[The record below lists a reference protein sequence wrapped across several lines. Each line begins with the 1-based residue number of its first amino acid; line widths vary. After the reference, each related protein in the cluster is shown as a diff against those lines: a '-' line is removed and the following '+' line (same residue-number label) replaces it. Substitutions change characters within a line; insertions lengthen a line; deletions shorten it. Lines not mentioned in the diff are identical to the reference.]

1 MLWRSVVGKLW
12 GTIILLVAVVLI
24 FLTFLLLQFFEQFH
38 KSEAEQQL
46 MSHANVVVSVLEEYD
61 DPSVALQT
69 IEKIANTYNTKVV
82 IIRNDEEWQSS
93 NELDAGTSLP
103 LEIFREHEELSSVQ
117 ENGDRVVTQL
127 DYNGEELQ
135 AEIFIVGLPYQLVN
149 GDNGSIYLYQSL
161 SVIEN
166 TTGKTKQIILL
177 SAGIAIILTTV
188 FAFFLSSRVTAPL
201 RKMRQLALNVAK
213 GDFNTKVPILTND
226 EIGQLGIAF
235 NKMRRELNQNIAALN
250 QEKEQLSRIL
260 SSMADGVITIDRKGT
275 IIVTNPPAH
284 RFLEMYRYEHQD
296 YDELSLPK
304 ELKKLFQHVVAQ
316 EKEQLAEMD
325 IQGRSYAILMTPLYD
340 QNFVRGVV
348 AVIRD
353 MTEERQHDK
362 LRKDFIANVSH
373 ELRTPISMLQG
384 YSEAIIDDMATSEE
398 EMKEIVKIIYDESKR
413 MNRLVNELLDIARME
428 AGHIQLDKQKTDI
441 HALANKVYKKFQG
454 LAKEAEVELS
464 ITTTGTEPIQFL
476 DPDRIEQVMTN
487 LIHNAIRHTDKDGTV
502 RITVEAKKEGTKVS
516 VKDDGTGIPEED
528 LPYVFERFYKADKAR
543 TRSNGGTGLGLAI
556 AKNIVEAHG
565 GEISVHSKLGEGA
578 LFRFFLP
585 ATKEE
590 QKS

>member
-1 MLWRSVVGKLW
+1 MV
-12 GTIILLVAVVLI
+12 
-24 FLTFLLLQFFEQFH
+24 
-38 KSEAEQQL
+38 
-46 MSHANVVVSVLEEYD
+46 
-61 DPSVALQT
+61 
-69 IEKIANTYNTKVV
+69 
-82 IIRNDEEWQSS
+82 
-93 NELDAGTSLP
+93 
-103 LEIFREHEELSSVQ
+103 
-117 ENGDRVVTQL
+117 
-127 DYNGEELQ
+127 
-135 AEIFIVGLPYQLVN
+135 
-149 GDNGSIYLYQSL
+149 
-161 SVIEN
+161 
-166 TTGKTKQIILL
+166 
-177 SAGIAIILTTV
+177 
-188 FAFFLSSRVTAPL
+188 L
-201 RKMRQLALNVAK
+201 RKK
-213 GDFNTKVPILTND
+213 
-226 EIGQLGIAF
+226 
-235 NKMRRELNQNIAALN
+235 
-250 QEKEQLSRIL
+250 
-260 SSMADGVITIDRKGT
+260 
-275 IIVTNPPAH
+275 
-284 RFLEMYRYEHQD
+284 
-296 YDELSLPK
+296 
-304 ELKKLFQHVVAQ
+304 
-316 EKEQLAEMD
+316 
-325 IQGRSYAILMTPLYD
+325 
-340 QNFVRGVV
+340 
-348 AVIRD
+348 
-353 MTEERQHDK
+353 
-362 LRKDFIANVSH
+362 
-373 ELRTPISMLQG
+373 
-384 YSEAIIDDMATSEE
+384 IIDDMATSEE